1 MRHLLVLLIAV
12 LSALIAPTA
21 VADNATPV
29 AQPSKPGSNPVGAC
43 LQSGQVW
50 LYVVDV
56 DGTVVAN
63 QCVGTPPTGEAALQ
77 AANVA
82 IGHDKGG
89 FICSLGGR
97 PNPCPASFDGSFW
110 NYWHASAGDPWVFSP
125 KGANEWKPKPGSI
138 EGWCRNSKETKRCTP
153 APLLVVV
160 DGELQPPSGVE
171 DADLIDPP
179 VVMPEP
185 ASPGGFPV
193 GTVVAV
199 GLVVVLGGLAVVLQR
214 RRRTPPTR
222 VSDDGGPGSFPT
234 R

>member
-1 MRHLLVLLIAV
+1 MHRLLAALATLLVWATPLAY
-12 LSALIAPTA
+12 
-21 VADNATPV
+21 ADDATPV

-50 LYVVDV
+50 LYIVDV

-63 QCVGTPPTGEAALQ
+63 QCVGTPSNGEAALQ

-82 IGHDKGG
+82 IGRDKGG

-97 PNPCPASFDGSFW
+97 PDPCPASFDGSFW
-110 NYWHASAGDPWVFSP
+110 NYWHASTGQPWVFSP

-153 APLLVVV
+153 APLRVVI
-160 DGELQPPSGVE
+160 DGAPQLPSGVAE
-171 DADLIDPP
+171 ADLIDPP

-185 ASPGGFPV
+185 ASQDGLPV

-199 GLVVVLGGLAVVLQR
+199 GLIVVLGGLAVVIQQR
-214 RRRTPPTR
+214 RRTSPNRP
-222 VSDDGGPGSFPT
+222 SDDGPASLPT